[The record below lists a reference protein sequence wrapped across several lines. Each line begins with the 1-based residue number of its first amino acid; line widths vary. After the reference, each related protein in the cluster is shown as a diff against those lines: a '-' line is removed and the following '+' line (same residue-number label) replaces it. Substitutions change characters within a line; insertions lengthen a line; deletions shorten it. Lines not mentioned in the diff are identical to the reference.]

1 MVARKQNTRNTGEKG
16 STDENTVSLYD
27 VLSVAK
33 NASDKDIKK
42 AYYKLALLHHPDKT
56 TSNPALFIQIGQA
69 YEVLSNP
76 QTRSIYDT
84 TGVVQSYLEAS
95 SYTAQFNRVSKED
108 IEAFRREYIGSVEEL
123 EDLLVSY
130 AKRQG
135 SLAAISDD
143 MYFGNVEQEN
153 RYKSILKRLIERGA
167 ISGVGDMTLDAR
179 TINKQQAKRAKKEE
193 KEAEEAAE
201 HAKALGID
209 TTLGLSSAILS
220 KASGSTF
227 LDNLEAKYKTSQR
240 KRR

>member
-1 MVARKQNTRNTGEKG
+1 MVARKQNTTNKGEKG
-16 STDENTVSLYD
+16 STDDNTVSLYD
-27 VLSVAK
+27 ILSVAK
-33 NASDKDIKK
+33 DASDKDIKK

-69 YEVLSNP
+69 YEVLSDP

-84 TGVVQSYLEAS
+84 TGVVQSHLEAS

-108 IEAFRREYIGSVEEL
+108 IEAFKKEYIGSAEEL

-143 MYFGNVEQEN
+143 MYFGNVEQES

-167 ISGVGDMTLDAR
+167 ISGMGDMTLDDK
-179 TINKQQAKRAKKEE
+179 TVNKQQAKRAKKQE

-209 TTLGLSSAILS
+209 TTQGLSNAILS

-227 LDNLEAKYKTSQR
+227 LDNLEAKYKTTQR
-240 KRR
+240 KKK